1 MKQRGPTSGYIG
13 GEDVRAGISEDMEEK
28 IVTQTTSPLI
38 VGIDPGVTGAI
49 AVIDGQGKLLEVI
62 DCEAIEQ
69 AKKGRRRLDLH
80 HFAWTIKQIS
90 ADWIMPALIVLEV
103 QQSMHKQGVAS
114 TFTTGYG
121 YGGMLGILTAL
132 DQPYCVVRPNDWKV
146 FFRLGSASK
155 AQSREMVMARF
166 PGQADQFKRVKDHN
180 RAEAV
185 LIALWGLKNNGQPK
199 EYVRI

>member
-1 MKQRGPTSGYIG
+1 MI
-13 GEDVRAGISEDMEEK
+13 AGIPEDMEEK
-28 IVTQTTSPLI
+28 IVTQITGPLI

-49 AVIDGQGKLLEVI
+49 AMIDGQGKLLEVI
-62 DCEAIEQ
+62 DVEAIEQ

-80 HFAWTIKQIS
+80 HFAWAIRQIS
-90 ADWIMPALIVLEV
+90 ADWIMPHLIVIEV
-103 QQSMHKQGVAS
+103 QHSMHNQGMVS
-114 TFTTGYG
+114 TFTNGYG

-146 FFRLGSASK
+146 FFRLSSASK

-185 LIALWGLKNNGQPK
+185 LIALWGLKYNGQAK
-199 EYVRI
+199 EDVSI